1 MVTQT
6 AQADVS
12 FYFYGTGVQ
21 LYGAKRQNHG
31 TFQIS
36 IDSVVYTPVNGSVS
50 YPEAFQTALFT
61 TNALKN
67 GYHTVRMTNL
77 ESRYLDLDFVRSVQ
91 IVSISIGVL
100 TRPLDCRLHGKPRLD
115 KPMNLSLLRLC
126 KIRIHHSST
135 PLKSSGI
142 RARRLILECS
152 LGGRGSTCHILG
164 LGQTA
169 TRVPDICLCSVT
181 STAGASVEYTFKV
194 SIDIALIIVGNC
206 LPVDQGEQLWHPQ
219 STSQLTPKRR

>member
-6 AQADVS
+6 ARADVS

-31 TFQIS
+31 AFQIS
-36 IDSVVYTPVNGSVS
+36 IDSVVYPPVNGSVS

-61 TNALKN
+61 TAALSN

-77 ESRYLDLDFVRSVQ
+77 ESRYLDLDFVRHVQ
-91 IVSISIGVL
+91 TVSIRIGVL
-100 TRPLDCRLHGKPRLD
+100 TRPLACRLHGKPRLD

-126 KIRIHHSST
+126 KIRIHHSSI

-142 RARRLILECS
+142 QARRLMLGCS
-152 LGGRGSTCHILG
+152 LGDRGSTYHILG

-169 TRVPDICLCSVT
+169 TRLPDIYLCSVT
-181 STAGASVEYTFKV
+181 STAGALVEYTFNV
-194 SIDIALIIVGNC
+194 SIDITLSIVDNC
-206 LPVDQGEQLWHPQ
+206 
-219 STSQLTPKRR
+219 